1 MQATILIVEDEPG
14 IRDMIRFALEQNQF
28 QVVTAASVN
37 AATEVLLEAS
47 IDAALV
53 DWMLPG
59 ANGIELI
66 KQLRKNAST
75 SQLPIIMITAKT
87 DDANISQGLDAGAD
101 DYITKPFSPRELV
114 SRLNALLRRSNQ
126 FQAHGA
132 KRLGDLL
139 VDNIKHRV
147 TVADAVV
154 ELGHIEFKL
163 LDYLIQRPERV
174 FSRSQLLDG
183 IWGPNSDIEERTV
196 DVHVL
201 RLRKALK
208 PVKHESVI
216 ETVRGVGYRLII
228 KPPDPAN

>member
-14 IRDMIRFALEQNQF
+14 IRDMIRLALEQKQF
-28 QVVTAASVN
+28 QVVTADSTVTAHEMLK
-37 AATEVLLEAS
+37 TTH

-59 ANGIELI
+59 ANGIQLI
-66 KQLRKNAST
+66 KQLRKNEAT
-75 SQLPIIMITAKT
+75 SMLPIVMITAKT
-87 DDANISQGLDAGAD
+87 DDADISQGLDAGAD

-126 FQAHGA
+126 FQDNSA

-139 VDNIKHRV
+139 VDNLKHRV
-147 TVADAVV
+147 SVADTVV
-154 ELGHIEFKL
+154 ELGQIEFKL
-163 LDYLIQRPERV
+163 LAYLIQHPERV
-174 FSRSQLLDG
+174 FSRSQLLDAV
-183 IWGPNSDIEERTV
+183 WGPHSDIEERTV

-208 PVKHESVI
+208 PVQHDSII
-216 ETVRGVGYRLII
+216 ETVRGVGYRLMS
-228 KPPDPAN
+228 KRTDPAK